1 MRPVA
6 VAGSLVILT
15 AGAIVAYV
23 MLTGGECAGAAVYR
37 DVASCVSSGRTVSGC
52 QGHLA
57 EANRRLTQTG
67 PVFDMR
73 QQCEDI
79 YRSCQPA
86 ARAVGFV
93 PVATGFCLRPGAPD
107 RVVPVFGRG

>member
-1 MRPVA
+1 MKPVA
-6 VAGSLVILT
+6 VIGSAVIVT
-15 AGAIVAYV
+15 AGAVLAYV
-23 MLTGGECAGAAVYR
+23 MLTGGNCAGATVYR

-52 QGHLA
+52 RSLLA

-86 ARAVGFV
+86 VGAVGFV
-93 PVATGFCLRPGAPD
+93 PVATGFCLRSGAPD

>member
-1 MRPVA
+1 MKLVA
-6 VAGSLVILT
+6 VIGSAVIVT
-15 AGAIVAYV
+15 AGAVLTYV
-23 MLTGGECAGAAVYR
+23 MLTGGDCAGATVYR

-52 QGHLA
+52 QSMLA
-57 EANRRLTQTG
+57 DANRRLTQTG

-73 QQCEDI
+73 QQCEDR

-86 ARAVGFV
+86 VGAVGFV
-93 PVATGFCLRPGAPD
+93 PVATGFCLKPGAPD